1 MFRIHSR
8 FDAITLCQWRECTGC
23 PEPAF
28 VRNRDATNRWLGSFL
43 SDDIGQG
50 WLREMAHATGDG
62 LGLARL
68 RPHQLLDHLTDS
80 IATGR
85 LRVCGKGGV
94 IPHEELM
101 ELTSAMAP
109 PGAPPPPV
117 VRSSSASAAAAAPEA
132 AALPPVDAAA
142 MAAVLVAAAEDG
154 VPFCEICERARQARQ
169 STAEVA

>member
-28 VRNRDATNRWLGSFL
+28 VRNREATQRWLGTFL
-43 SDDIGQG
+43 ADDMGQG
-50 WLREMAHATGDG
+50 RLREMAHATGDG

-68 RPHQLLDHLTDS
+68 TSHQVLDHLTDS

-94 IPHEELM
+94 IPHEVPM

-109 PGAPPPPV
+109 PGPPPAPV
-117 VRSSSASAAAAAPEA
+117 ARSSSAPVAAAAPEPPT
-132 AALPPVDAAA
+132 LPPVDGEA
-142 MAAVLVAAAEDG
+142 MVAVLVAAAEDG
-154 VPFCEICERARQARQ
+154 VPFCEICEKNKNARQKN
-169 STAEVA
+169 AEFA